1 MKIAIIIEARMSSS
15 RLPGKVLLKVKKKP
29 LLKLMIERLQ
39 FVKLAKTVIVATT
52 LNKKDDVIVNF
63 CKKNKIKY
71 FRGSENDVL
80 LRVLQASKKF
90 KVDLIVEITSDCP
103 LIDPNIVDQTIA
115 VYLINKKKVDYVTNA
130 LKYSYP
136 NGMDVQVFKT
146 NLLNKVSKLTNNKYD
161 RENVTS
167 YIYKNPNRFRVF
179 EISSPPNLYWPELGL
194 TLDTKDDFKLIK
206 KIILILG
213 KIKQFFSCLYIIDF
227 LKKNLKITKINKNV
241 VRKEKLPSFKWL
253 STH

>member
-90 KVDLIVEITSDCP
+90 KVYLIVEITSDCP

-179 EISSPPNLYWPELGL
+179 EISSPPNL
-194 TLDTKDDFKLIK
+194 
-206 KIILILG
+206 
-213 KIKQFFSCLYIIDF
+213 
-227 LKKNLKITKINKNV
+227 
-241 VRKEKLPSFKWL
+241 
-253 STH
+253 